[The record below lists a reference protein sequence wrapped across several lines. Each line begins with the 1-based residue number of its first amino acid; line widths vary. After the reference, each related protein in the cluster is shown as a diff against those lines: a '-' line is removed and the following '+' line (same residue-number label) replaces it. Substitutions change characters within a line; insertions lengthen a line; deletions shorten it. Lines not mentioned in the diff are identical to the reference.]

1 MMNYSKKN
9 MLDMDVSS
17 VGIVLGLNDIQREE
31 FAKSN
36 SKEKETLEEM
46 ITDLK
51 KIGIKMEI
59 IPSGYLRLHYDKGPE
74 GIINWDRYSICPE
87 KENA

>member
-1 MMNYSKKN
+1 MNCSKKN

-17 VGIVLGLNDIQREE
+17 VGIVLGLDDIQREE

-36 SKEKETLEEM
+36 SKEKETIEEM

-59 IPSGYLRLHYDKGPE
+59 IPSGYLRLHYDKGSE
-74 GIINWDRYSICPE
+74 GIINWDRYSICSE
-87 KENA
+87 RENA